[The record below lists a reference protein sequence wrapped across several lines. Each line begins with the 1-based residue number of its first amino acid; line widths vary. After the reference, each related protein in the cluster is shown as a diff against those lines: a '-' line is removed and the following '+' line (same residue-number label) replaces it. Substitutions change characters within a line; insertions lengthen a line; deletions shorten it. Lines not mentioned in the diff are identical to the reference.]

1 MAKTVERSMI
11 RVLCFLA
18 AAWAFAAVAPAADA
32 PAAPDPQPPT
42 ADAQSVAEADQTQP
56 ITQKIDF
63 NLIDLDLLRE
73 ITEEAEHAEVVRMSL
88 QECIQMAVERN
99 PDLQVVRYEPL
110 KSGADIFTAKGMFD
124 PMLSTQVSYAES
136 LQAASAET
144 RTIGL
149 LYFLF
154 RRSSEIESR
163 NLISKTSVTGKLHTG
178 TIYDVSLSVN
188 SDASSFTSFRTQW
201 SGGLT
206 LTLSQPLLR
215 GRGSAVNTARIRMAE
230 NARKIAESQLRL
242 AVMTAVAEVVK
253 AYWDLV
259 GTIENVTVR
268 EQALSNAERL
278 LEISKKRLDIG
289 TAAAM
294 EVLQAKAGVAMRQTD
309 LVTAR
314 SQVRNAEDAIKAVL
328 NMRDDGV
335 FSSARIV
342 PVDRP
347 HAGEFDPE
355 LLKHENEQVAKSIE
369 LALNNRP
376 EMTSGDLE
384 IKTAEI
390 ERHRA
395 ANDMLPDVSV
405 SGSVFQGRRGYEWD
419 NVFEGIIHRDDHS
432 FMVGMKA
439 SVPLGNRAARGAF
452 QRADITAK
460 QAAQKLDKTK
470 QELMLKVRLASRALE
485 TSQILI
491 ESNRQA
497 EQLQQANVAA
507 EEKRLRLGVSTSYR
521 VLQVQQDLTLAQTQE
536 LQARIAYEK
545 AFVEL
550 RLSEGTLLESLGID
564 FAPPEPEPPVSFIR
578 SILPPTPRMK

>member
-1 MAKTVERSMI
+1 MI
-11 RVLCFLA
+11 GMWCILLAGWLSA
-18 AAWAFAAVAPAADA
+18 AAASGSDTTV
-32 PAAPDPQPPT
+32 QPLSV
-42 ADAQSVAEADQTQP
+42 DAQSLSAPEETAS
-56 ITQKIDF
+56 ISGKIDF
-63 NLIDLDLLRE
+63 NLIDLDRLRE
-73 ITEEAEHAEVVRMSL
+73 ITEEAEGANIVRMSL
-88 QECIQMAVERN
+88 QECIQIAIERN

-110 KSGADIFTAKGMFD
+110 KSGADILTAKGMFD
-124 PMLSTQVSYAES
+124 PLLSTQISYAES

-149 LYFLF
+149 LFFLF
-154 RRSSEIESR
+154 RRSSDIEMR
-163 NLISKTSVTGKLHTG
+163 NMLSKTSVTGRLHTG
-178 TIYDVSLSVN
+178 TIYDVSLALN
-188 SDASSFTSFRTQW
+188 SDASSFNKFRTQW

-230 NARKIAESQLRL
+230 NAKKIAESQLRL

-259 GTIENVTVR
+259 GTLENVTVR
-268 EQALSNAERL
+268 EQALANAERL
-278 LEISKKRLDIG
+278 LEISRKRLDIG

-309 LVTAR
+309 LVNAR
-314 SQVRNAEDAIKAVL
+314 AQVKNAEDAIKAVL
-328 NMRDDGV
+328 NMRDGDI

-355 LLKHENEQVAKSIE
+355 LLKNENEKVSESIE
-369 LALNNRP
+369 LALKNRP

-390 ERHRA
+390 ERRRA

-419 NVFEGIIHRDDHS
+419 NVFSGIIHRDDHS

-452 QRADITAK
+452 QRADLTVR
-460 QAAQKLDKTK
+460 QAGQKLEKTK
-470 QELMLKVRLASRALE
+470 QELMLRVRLAARAVQ

-497 EQLQQANVAA
+497 KQLQEANVIA

-545 AFVEL
+545 ALVEL

-564 FAPPEPEPPVSFIR
+564 FCPPEPEAPVTFGRSIRPPV
-578 SILPPTPRMK
+578 PEMK

>member
-1 MAKTVERSMI
+1 MI
-11 RVLCFLA
+11 GTLCILLAGWCCA
-18 AAWAFAAVAPAADA
+18 AAASGSDMPAP
-32 PAAPDPQPPT
+32 PLSV
-42 ADAQSVAEADQTQP
+42 DAQSLSTAEDTSS
-56 ITQKIDF
+56 ISGKIDF
-63 NLIDLDLLRE
+63 NLIDLDRLRE
-73 ITEEAEHAEVVRMSL
+73 ITEETEGANIVRMSL
-88 QECIQMAVERN
+88 QECIQIAIERN

-110 KSGADIFTAKGMFD
+110 KSGADILTAKGMFD
-124 PMLSTQVSYAES
+124 PLLSTQISYAES

-149 LYFLF
+149 LFFLF
-154 RRSSEIESR
+154 RRSSDIEMR
-163 NLISKTSVTGKLHTG
+163 NMLSKTSVTGRLHTG
-178 TIYDVSLSVN
+178 TIYDVSLALN
-188 SDASSFTSFRTQW
+188 SDSSSFNKFRTQW

-215 GRGSAVNTARIRMAE
+215 GRGNAVNTARIRMAE
-230 NARKIAESQLRL
+230 NAKKIAESQLRL

-253 AYWDLV
+253 TYWDLV
-259 GTIENVTVR
+259 GAIENVTVR

-278 LEISKKRLDIG
+278 LEISRKRLDIG

-309 LVTAR
+309 LVNAR
-314 SQVRNAEDAIKAVL
+314 AQVKNAEDAIKAVL
-328 NMRDDGV
+328 NMRDGEI

-355 LLKHENEQVAKSIE
+355 LLKNENMKVEESIE
-369 LALNNRP
+369 LALKNRP

-390 ERHRA
+390 ERRRA
-395 ANDMLPDVSV
+395 ANDMLPDVSI

-419 NVFEGIIHRDDHS
+419 NVFSGIVHRDDHS

-452 QRADITAK
+452 QRADITAR
-460 QAAQKLDKTK
+460 QAGQKLEKTK
-470 QELMLKVRLASRALE
+470 QELMLRVRLAARALQ

-497 EQLQQANVAA
+497 KQLQEANVIA

-545 AFVEL
+545 ALVEL
-550 RLSEGTLLESLGID
+550 RLSEGVILESLGID
-564 FAPPEPEPPVSFIR
+564 FCPPDPELPVSFGR
-578 SILPPTPRMK
+578 SIRPPVPEMQ